1 MSRSLTPQNPLTTST
16 ISVSSAGGFNAGDLV
31 YQKSGDVGVIPDG
44 LVTAANFDITTT
56 ARPGG
61 LGPSTSQQI
70 TTTGTI
76 GGGAG
81 SGFPNAA
88 RLTTNNMVVVY
99 CSLQTG
105 GYYFRIIDE
114 NGTQAVA
121 ETAAFGGISAA
132 AANQGTV
139 AVTALTGGGF
149 AMACQNGSNTL
160 TYAIY
165 TNLGVLVGS
174 VTTDSSV
181 NINTSS
187 YLNIASRPD
196 GSFIIV
202 INDVTSSNTRFK
214 VYSATGTQ
222 VIAWTNVVAYYTSYA
237 RCSVAVR
244 SDNSFVISTYTSSTN
259 INYYVY
265 SNLGA
270 AVTNGNLSSGFTP
283 NANYTRLDSTT
294 LTNDSVVFIFNEDT
308 TQTVYFR
315 ILTAANSLGS
325 LQSAGV
331 TSYTSNVESL
341 SSGGFIIFNSN
352 TTQNWSRYSVR
363 NSSGTQTGSGN
374 MFGLGMAGPQ
384 RGGNYSIVEM
394 VSNIAV
400 IASGTY
406 PFSAGVGNTG
416 FQVMSQVVI
425 ATSAVRNFSTAS
437 IVTGSVSS
445 PVNTYARGG
454 STPNAAAFLASTNTT
469 LTKSIARTTGS
480 TYVLSPTA
488 AANAQAS
495 YVYTRV
501 MQNGQIVVLYQ
512 DNSSTAIRFVVYS
525 PSGVLINTYTVANTS
540 YPSSTTKCCVLTNGN
555 LIIAYAS
562 NPSSSS
568 TLGLALYSS
577 SYALL
582 STATVS
588 TNATISYDKGFDISP
603 MTNSRFAVSFYAG
616 GSTPTWQVYD
626 SSLAS
631 LASGT
636 QSTSYL
642 SYMGIA
648 GTANGGFVTVLN
660 STSTAGL
667 VTWFQNDSGASFSS
681 FATTT
686 YASAMT
692 SLNSPSIAVTPTGAV
707 FAYYVNTSAGSQ
719 SFLINPGA
727 SVGSSAVTSLGTAG
741 TTNAIQTAAA
751 TVMPDGSIVNI
762 VLDASA
768 GYGWAQISPS
778 ISVASGSTQV
788 IDSSS
793 ISFSGTFTPYSAS
806 SNPMVSIAALYDNQ
820 FVVAY
825 RRTSDLYP
833 SIFIGATVA
842 NSYSLTTVS
851 GTTVSNP
858 AYFPSQSNGYVFKG
872 VATTTATAG
881 GSGIVQNIGATQL
894 NSQYPSA
901 TTYQAFDSTG
911 TVIQGTKGTIT
922 GRNINMTGVA

>member
-16 ISVSSAGGFNAGDLV
+16 ISVSSAGGFSAGDLV

-44 LVTAANFDITTT
+44 LVTSANFDIPTT
-56 ARPGG
+56 ARQGA
-61 LGPSTSQQI
+61 LGPSTAQQI
-70 TTTGTI
+70 TTTGII

-88 RLTTNNMVVVY
+88 KLTTNNMVVVY
-99 CSLQTG
+99 CSLRTSQ
-105 GYYFRIIDE
+105 YFFRIIDE
-114 NGTQAVA
+114 NGTQVVA
-121 ETAAFGGISAA
+121 ETVAFGGTTAGSQT
-132 AANQGTV
+132 NGTV

-149 AMACQNGSNTL
+149 AMACQNSSNQL

-174 VTTDSSV
+174 VTADSSV
-181 NINTSS
+181 NINTSA

-202 INDVTSSNTRFK
+202 INDTTSSQTRFK
-214 VYSATGTQ
+214 VYSATGVQ
-222 VIAWTNVVAYYTSYA
+222 VIAWTNVVAYYTAQS

-244 SDNSFVISTYTSSTN
+244 SDNSFVISMWSNTTN
-259 INYYVY
+259 IQYYVY
-265 SNLGA
+265 SSAGA
-270 AVTNGNLSSGFTP
+270 AVTNASVSSGITP

-294 LTNDSVVFIFNEDT
+294 LTNDSVVFTINEDS

-315 ILTAANSLGS
+315 ILTAANSLGG

-341 SSGGFIIFNSN
+341 ASGGFIIFNSH

-374 MFGLGMAGPQ
+374 MFGLSMSGTQ
-384 RGGNYSIVEM
+384 RGSNYSIVEM
-394 VSNIAV
+394 TSNIAV
-400 IASGTY
+400 VATAMY
-406 PFSAGVGNTG
+406 AFSASVGNAG
-416 FQVMSQVVI
+416 FQVMSQIVT

-437 IVTGSVSS
+437 IVTGSASN
-445 PVNTYARGG
+445 PVNAYARGG

-480 TYVLSPTA
+480 TYVLSPTVA
-488 AANAQAS
+488 ASVQAS

-501 MQNGQIVVLYQ
+501 MQNGQIIVLYQ
-512 DNSSTAIRFVVYS
+512 DNSTTAIRFVVYS
-525 PSGVLINTYTVANTS
+525 PSGVLLNTYTVATTS
-540 YPSSTTKCCVLTNGN
+540 YASSTTKCCVLTNGN
-555 LIIAYAS
+555 LVIAYSS

-568 TLGLALYSS
+568 TFGLAIYSP

-582 STATVS
+582 STVTAS
-588 TNATISYDKGFDISP
+588 TNATITYNNGFDISP
-603 MTNSRFAVSFYAG
+603 MTNSKFAVSFYAG

-626 SSLAS
+626 SSAALLAT
-631 LASGT
+631 GT
-636 QSTSYL
+636 QSTSYNIC
-642 SYMGIA
+642 MAIA

-660 STSTAGL
+660 QNGGAGL
-667 VTWFQNDSGASFSS
+667 VTWFENESGNSFTSTQ
-681 FATTT
+681 TTT
-686 YASAMT
+686 YASSMTAMG
-692 SLNSPSIAVTPTGAV
+692 SPSIAVAPTGAV
-707 FAYYVNTSAGSQ
+707 FAYYVNSGAGSQ

-727 SVGSSAVTSLGTAG
+727 SVGSSGTTSLGGAG
-741 TTNAIQTAAA
+741 STNATQTAAA
-751 TVMPDGSIVNI
+751 TVMPDGSIVNV
-762 VLDASA
+762 VLDNNG
-768 GYGWAQISPS
+768 GYGWAQIATSV
-778 ISVASGSTQV
+778 SVASGTISP

-793 ISFSGTFTPYSAS
+793 ISFSGTFLPYSAS
-806 SNPMVSIAALYDNQ
+806 SNAMVSIAALYDNQ

-833 SIFIGATVA
+833 TIFIGATVA
-842 NSYSLTTVS
+842 SSYSLTTVS

-872 VATTTATAG
+872 VATTTVTAG
-881 GSGIVQNIGATQL
+881 SSGVVQNIGAVQL
-894 NSQYPSA
+894 NSQYPST

-911 TVIQGTKGTIT
+911 TLIQGTKGTIT
-922 GRNINMTGVA
+922 GRNVNMTGVA